1 MNSMLSNSRENILND
16 DSFQQMSFT
25 QSSLSNNRIKS
36 AVSNRISSAV
46 SNTREASNKLN
57 VQNTAQYPVA
67 VPKEVSY
74 DDFTDSRGVTFISD
88 STVQENLTE
97 DAIIEDLA
105 NLDANYSSETSSKR
119 PKTAQFLAPA
129 KQSRNLSTKLDKL
142 PTDNQSKVLPFR
154 ALPEI
159 EVKTNAKFNKIPPI
173 KPIADNNGTKKYD
186 NPKTPTELTIS
197 MDELFQV

>member
-97 DAIIEDLA
+97 E
-105 NLDANYSSETSSKR
+105 
-119 PKTAQFLAPA
+119 
-129 KQSRNLSTKLDKL
+129 
-142 PTDNQSKVLPFR
+142 
-154 ALPEI
+154 
-159 EVKTNAKFNKIPPI
+159 
-173 KPIADNNGTKKYD
+173 
-186 NPKTPTELTIS
+186 
-197 MDELFQV
+197 